1 MYGTVS
7 QLCNRLK
14 AQFQGEQK
22 ITLIIWRKE
31 DVMRVMGGEHVTSET
46 AAEIVCDLATWD
58 RDAQHEAGV
67 GADTLRVL
75 ADNIRYAAGRLNRL
89 VTLSASDVEILV
101 QAASKLRDKDV
112 DGETDAVQEA
122 LKRVYLSLSEQI
134 KET

>member
-31 DVMRVMGGEHVTSET
+31 DVMRVMGGEHVMSET

-67 GADTLRVL
+67 GAETLRVL
-75 ADNIRYAAGRLNRL
+75 ADNIRYATGRLNRL
-89 VTLSASDVEILV
+89 VTLSASDVEILE
-101 QAASKLRDKDV
+101 QAASKLRDTGV

-122 LKRVYLSLSEQI
+122 LKRVYLSLSEQT
-134 KET
+134 KES

>member
-14 AQFQGEQK
+14 AQFEGDQK

-31 DVMRVMGGEHVTSET
+31 DVMRVMGEEHVTGET

-67 GADTLRVL
+67 GAETLRVL
-75 ADNIRYAAGRLNRL
+75 ADNICYAAARHNRL

-101 QAASKLRDKDV
+101 QAAGRQPV
-112 DGETDAVQEA
+112 AGADGETGAIHDALRRA
-122 LKRVYLSLSEQI
+122 RHAI
-134 KET
+134 NP

>member
-7 QLCNRLK
+7 QLCNDLK
-14 AQFQGEQK
+14 IQFEGDKK

-31 DVMRVMGGEHVTSET
+31 DVIRVMGEDHVTAET

-67 GADTLRVL
+67 GAETLRVL
-75 ADNIRYAAGRLNRL
+75 ADNICYAAARHNRL

-101 QAASKLRDKDV
+101 QAAGRQPV
-112 DGETDAVQEA
+112 AGADGETGAIHDALRRA
-122 LKRVYLSLSEQI
+122 RHAI
-134 KET
+134 NP

>member
-14 AQFQGEQK
+14 AQFEGDQK

-67 GADTLRVL
+67 GAETIRVL
-75 ADNIRYAAGRLNRL
+75 ADNIRYAAGQRNRL
-89 VTLSASDVEILV
+89 VTLSTGGLEILV
-101 QAASKLRDKDV
+101 QAAGRMPATSGSGDV
-112 DGETDAVQEA
+112 GAVQ
-122 LKRVYLSLSEQI
+122 RVLRRIYLSINE
-134 KET
+134 

>member
-14 AQFQGEQK
+14 AQFEGDQK

-31 DVMRVMGGEHVTSET
+31 DVMRVMGEEHVTAET

-67 GADTLRVL
+67 GAETLRVL
-75 ADNIRYAAGRLNRL
+75 ADNICYAAARHNRL

-101 QAASKLRDKDV
+101 QAAGRQPV
-112 DGETDAVQEA
+112 AGADGETGAIHDALRRA
-122 LKRVYLSLSEQI
+122 RHAI
-134 KET
+134 NP

>member
-14 AQFQGEQK
+14 AEFQGDRK

-31 DVMRVMGGEHVTSET
+31 DVMRVMGEDHVTAET

-67 GADTLRVL
+67 GAETIRVL
-75 ADNIRYAAGRLNRL
+75 ADNIHYAVAQRTRL

-101 QAASKLRDKDV
+101 QVADRMLATSGSGDV
-112 DGETDAVQEA
+112 GAVQKV
-122 LKRVYLSLSEQI
+122 LKRIYLAINE
-134 KET
+134 

>member
-31 DVMRVMGGEHVTSET
+31 DVMRVMGEEHVTSET

-67 GADTLRVL
+67 GAETLRVL
-75 ADNIRYAAGRLNRL
+75 AENICYAAGRHNRL

-101 QAASKLRDKDV
+101 QAARRLHDTGV
-112 DGETDAVQEA
+112 DREAGAIHEA
-122 LKRVYLSLSEQI
+122 LKRVYLLLNEQS
-134 KET
+134 KES

>member
-14 AQFQGEQK
+14 AQFQGDRK

-31 DVMRVMGGEHVTSET
+31 DVMRVMGEDYVTAET

-67 GADTLRVL
+67 GAETLRVL
-75 ADNIRYAAGRLNRL
+75 ADNICYAAGRRNRL
-89 VTLSASDVEILV
+89 VTLSVSDVEILV
-101 QAASKLRDKDV
+101 QAAGGLPDAGTNVEAS
-112 DGETDAVQEA
+112 AVQGAIRRIYLA
-122 LKRVYLSLSEQI
+122 LND
-134 KET
+134 

>member
-14 AQFQGEQK
+14 AEFQGDRK

-31 DVMRVMGGEHVTSET
+31 DVMRVMGEEHVTAET

-75 ADNIRYAAGRLNRL
+75 ADNICYAAGRRNQL
-89 VTLSASDVEILV
+89 VTLSVSDVEILV
-101 QAASKLRDKDV
+101 QAAGRLPDACTNVEAS
-112 DGETDAVQEA
+112 AVQGAIRRIYLA
-122 LKRVYLSLSEQI
+122 LND
-134 KET
+134 

>member
-14 AQFQGEQK
+14 AQFQADQK

-31 DVMRVMGGEHVTSET
+31 DVMRVMGEEHVTAET

-67 GADTLRVL
+67 GAETLRVL
-75 ADNIRYAAGRLNRL
+75 ADNICYAAERRNRL
-89 VTLSASDVEILV
+89 VTLSACDVEILV
-101 QAASKLRDKDV
+101 QAAGRLRYAGV
-112 DGETDAVQEA
+112 DGEAGAVQGA
-122 LKRVYLSLSEQI
+122 IRRIYLAINE
-134 KET
+134 

>member
-14 AQFQGEQK
+14 AQFEGDQK

-31 DVMRVMGGEHVTSET
+31 DVMRVMGEEHVTGET

-58 RDAQHEAGV
+58 RDAKHEAGV
-67 GADTLRVL
+67 GAETLRIL
-75 ADNIRYAAGRLNRL
+75 ADNIRHSAGWRNRP

-101 QAASKLRDKDV
+101 KAAGRQPVAGAGK
-112 DGETDAVQEA
+112 ETDAIQEA
-122 LKRVYLSLSEQI
+122 LRRAYLAVNQ
-134 KET
+134 

>member
-7 QLCNRLK
+7 QLCNHLK

-67 GADTLRVL
+67 GAETLRVL
-75 ADNIRYAAGRLNRL
+75 ADNIHYAAAQRNRL

-101 QAASKLRDKDV
+101 QAAGRLPDAGAGR
-112 DGETDAVQEA
+112 ETDAIQAA
-122 LKRVYLSLSEQI
+122 LRRAYLAINQ
-134 KET
+134 